1 MIDLS
6 YENIFRLIH
15 PSLPQEWSKLVVRA
29 VFDNESCNVKYYVQH
44 HDKTYT
50 DCFELGYDHQLLLE
64 IIANVHQEI
73 AYVRNQLEGKN
84 KWNSVT
90 VSILSDGAFETNY
103 DYSKISLNA
112 DFDDKAW
119 KEKFLKA

>member
-1 MIDLS
+1 M
-6 YENIFRLIH
+6 
-15 PSLPQEWSKLVVRA
+15 
-29 VFDNESCNVKYYVQH
+29 
-44 HDKTYT
+44 
-50 DCFELGYDHQLLLE
+50 
-64 IIANVHQEI
+64 HQEI
-73 AYVRNQLEGKN
+73 VYVRNQLEGKN

-103 DYSKISLNA
+103 DYSQISLNA